1 MSIISMIEIALS
13 ILTAIGGWE
22 AIRYVL
28 NRKAERRKSEAEAG
42 SAETATTKEVQDVY
56 QQLISDVKADRDEQR
71 QYISELNNDRRQLRE
86 ERDELRERIDRTD
99 ETVRQLQRE
108 VARNGRMVEAMRP
121 FLCGLMSCKHRQ
133 PMTISETGEVKTN
146 RTTRVKPDK
155 PKGKTKETEPTHP
168 QIPERT

>member
-1 MSIISMIEIALS
+1 MSIISMIEIIIS

-42 SAETATTKEVQDVY
+42 SAETAATKEVQDVY
-56 QQLISDVKADRDEQR
+56 QQLISDVKVDRDEQR
-71 QYISELNNDRRQLRE
+71 QYISELKNDRRQLRE

-121 FLCGLMSCKHRQ
+121 FLCGLMRCKQRQ

-146 RTTRVKPDK
+146 RTTRAKPDK
-155 PKGKTKETEPTHP
+155 PKGKMKENEPTHP
-168 QIPERT
+168 QIQQRS

>member
-13 ILTAIGGWE
+13 ILTTIGGWE

-42 SAETATTKEVQDVY
+42 SAETAATKEVQDVY

-121 FLCGLMSCKHRQ
+121 F
-133 PMTISETGEVKTN
+133 
-146 RTTRVKPDK
+146 
-155 PKGKTKETEPTHP
+155 
-168 QIPERT
+168 